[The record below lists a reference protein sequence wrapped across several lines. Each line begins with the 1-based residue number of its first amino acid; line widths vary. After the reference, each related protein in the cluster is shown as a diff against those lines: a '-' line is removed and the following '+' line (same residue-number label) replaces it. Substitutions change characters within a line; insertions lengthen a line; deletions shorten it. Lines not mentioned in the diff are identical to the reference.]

1 MGRNVRI
8 VAAALAAA
16 MSLGG
21 QAVAQLPD
29 GAFPALSSASR
40 PGGEAER
47 LRVRAVAERAQV
59 APGGRLHLAV
69 LGELDDGWVYYSPAP
84 GRSGDYEPI
93 GAGVQIDASSLRA
106 GEPLWQLDALHESD
120 LGGQV
125 YRNYAYERRVAV
137 FVPLE
142 APRDLPPGRYR
153 VTVRLTGQVCG
164 EGVCMDLR
172 ARQGALAQAEI
183 VVAGAPTPNPAW
195 QAERLDAALAAAVPA
210 ETLRQG
216 RSVPRPAE
224 TAAGSEYTVAGG
236 LALALLAGLILN
248 LMPCV
253 LPIIPLRILSV
264 VEMARGSRR
273 RYVTLG
279 LAFAAGIV
287 LFFAML
293 AGVNLVL
300 HAALGRVFHW
310 SEHFQSFPVRAGM
323 AMVLLAVAANFFGLF
338 HVTVPRR
345 LAALEASPTGAA
357 RGEHARSVGMGLM
370 MAILST
376 PCSFGVLLAAL
387 AWAQGVSPLLG
398 SAALLLI
405 GVGMAVP
412 HALLAAVPAAL
423 RLLPRPGAWMERFR
437 QAMGFVLLPVVV
449 WLLSTVSDHADAAYL
464 ARLVDF
470 AVALAFALWVWG
482 AWVAYDAPLRRKL
495 IVRGLAVALAVAAGL
510 WLLPRPAPLATHFE
524 PYDAARLSAARRQ
537 GRPVVVKFTAA
548 WCLSCKVVDLRVYD
562 DAEVARA
569 LRDAGALALKGDVT
583 DYDSP
588 AAAVLRDEFRA
599 SPPLTV
605 LYPPGEA
612 APILLPGEMSKG
624 EFLAALRRATG
635 GARAAGGG
643 SAVARAARVCYTA
656 RRSQLVPAA
665 VEGFHP

>member
-1 MGRNVRI
+1 
-8 VAAALAAA
+8 
-16 MSLGG
+16 
-21 QAVAQLPD
+21 
-29 GAFPALSSASR
+29 
-40 PGGEAER
+40 
-47 LRVRAVAERAQV
+47 
-59 APGGRLHLAV
+59 
-69 LGELDDGWVYYSPAP
+69 
-84 GRSGDYEPI
+84 
-93 GAGVQIDASSLRA
+93 
-106 GEPLWQLDALHESD
+106 
-120 LGGQV
+120 
-125 YRNYAYERRVAV
+125 
-137 FVPLE
+137 
-142 APRDLPPGRYR
+142 
-153 VTVRLTGQVCG
+153 
-164 EGVCMDLR
+164 MDLR
-172 ARQGALAQAEI
+172 AGQGARAEAEI

-195 QAERLDAALAAAVPA
+195 QAEGLDAALAAAVPA

-216 RSVPRPAE
+216 RSVTRPDQ
-224 TAAGSEYTVAGG
+224 TAAGSEYTLAGG

-287 LFFAML
+287 LFFAVL

-357 RGEHARSVGMGLM
+357 RGEHARSAGMGLM

-470 AVALAFALWVWG
+470 AVALAFALWMWG
-482 AWVAYDAPLRRKL
+482 AWVSYDAPLARKL

-510 WLLPRPAPLATHFE
+510 WLLPRPAPLATQFE

-583 DYDSP
+583 NHDSP
-588 AAAVLRDEFRA
+588 AAAILRDEFHA

-605 LYPPGEA
+605 LYPLGDA

-635 GARAAGGG
+635 GG
-643 SAVARAARVCYTA
+643 SAVARLPAVCYTA
-656 RRSQLVPAA
+656 RRSQPIPAA
-665 VEGFHP
+665 QEGRNP